1 MPNCNHCQHLEDVNG
16 GRVVSARCV
25 ALGLTFPAKGV
36 SCRALGNVERRAE
49 ISPDTFSC
57 ACHLPKE
64 SPAPLPHSG
73 VRVVNGQI
81 IN

>member
-1 MPNCNHCQHLEDVNG
+1 MPNCNRCQHLAHVG
-16 GRVVSARCV
+16 GRIVESHCNAI
-25 ALGLTFPAKGV
+25 GIDFPARGV
-36 SCRALGNVERRAE
+36 SCRSLGNVERRAE

-73 VRVVNGQI
+73 VRVVNGEVVG
-81 IN
+81 